1 MGTVTDYLDGI
12 DDPARRAE
20 LTRLVDIARR
30 IVPDAEEGMGY
41 GMPALR
47 HRGKPLFAVVSAA
60 KHLSLFPFS
69 GNIVE
74 ALADDLDGYSVS
86 KGTIRFDVDRP
97 LPESVVEKVV
107 RMRVDEIEG
116 RA

>member
-1 MGTVTDYLDGI
+1 MGTVTDYVENI

-60 KHLSLFPFS
+60 KHLSLCPSS
-69 GNIVE
+69 GSIVE

>member
-1 MGTVTDYLDGI
+1 MGTVTDYLAGVE
-12 DDPARRAE
+12 DPSRRAE
-20 LTRLVDIARR
+20 LSRLVDIARR

-47 HRGKPLFAVVSAA
+47 HRGKPLFAVVAAA

-69 GNIVE
+69 GSIVE
-74 ALADDLDGYSVS
+74 SLADELDGYSVS
-86 KGTIRFDVDRP
+86 KGTIRFDVERP
-97 LPESVVEKVV
+97 LPEDVVERIV

-116 RA
+116 RR

>member
-12 DDPARRAE
+12 DDAARRAE
-20 LTRLVDIARR
+20 LRRLVDTARR

-47 HRGKPLFAVVSAA
+47 YRGKPLLAVVSAA

-69 GNIVE
+69 GSIVE

-97 LPESVVEKVV
+97 LPDSVVEKVV